1 MVTSKS
7 LDIGLVNKYIFII
20 INKLVD
26 GLKKTKSYH
35 DRVLEKY
42 PTVDYFEDFEKEHI
56 LDAKPAIYAYD
67 RSFFLPK
74 GTKLDPTK
82 MYKIFIII

>member
-1 MVTSKS
+1 MVTLKS
-7 LDIGLVNKYIFII
+7 LDIGLVNKYKLIT

-26 GLKKTKSYH
+26 GLKKTKSFH

-42 PTVDYFEDFEKEHI
+42 PTVDYFEDYEKEHI

-67 RSFFLPK
+67 RSFYLPK
-74 GTKLDPTK
+74 GTKLDTTK
-82 MYKIFIII
+82 MYKLFLL